1 MSILPDPIRRVFS
14 KQYVSASANKHSQQT
29 KLMMQYSIERILFGI
44 FSLQNSETLHKTEM
58 EGENEEF

>member
-1 MSILPDPIRRVFS
+1 
-14 KQYVSASANKHSQQT
+14 
-29 KLMMQYSIERILFGI
+29 MMQYSIERILFGI